1 MSAGA
6 PAVAVAEL
14 RERLT
19 RQFRTVVSEVAVGS
33 ASFELLHPAN
43 ADDLISEADYVKD
56 ERLPYWADIW
66 PSSRALAGRIA
77 GLRGGGKQ
85 LLELGCGM
93 GLVASAAARSGFDVV
108 ATDYYEDALLFT
120 QVNVFTNAGLVPET
134 RYVDWRAFPKDLEW
148 FDYVIASDVL
158 YEKEYAPLLADAFAQ
173 TLASGGLGIV
183 ADPGRIG
190 AEEFLAACAERSL
203 DVKRA
208 ARVPHVD
215 GTIRQTIDLYEI
227 RTGPAA
233 RRMRGR

>member
-1 MSAGA
+1 MTDD
-6 PAVAVAEL
+6 PAASIATL

-19 RQFRTVVSEVAVGS
+19 RQFRTVVSEVSIGK

-66 PSSRALAGRIA
+66 PSSRALAGRISA
-77 GLRGGGKQ
+77 LRGDGKQ

-93 GLVASAAARSGFDVV
+93 GLVAAAAARAGFDVM

-120 QVNVFTNAGLVPET
+120 QVNVFENAGVVPET

-173 TLASGGLGIV
+173 TLARRGLGIV

-190 AEEFLAACAERSL
+190 VEAFLGACEERSL
-203 DVKRA
+203 QVKRA
-208 ARVPHVD
+208 ARVPYED
-215 GTIRQTIDLYEI
+215 GKIRQTIDIYEI
-227 RTGPAA
+227 RLA
-233 RRMRGR
+233 

>member
-1 MSAGA
+1 MT
-6 PAVAVAEL
+6 AVPPDTAVAEL

-19 RQFRTVVSEVAVGS
+19 RQFRTTVTTVPVGRRE
-33 ASFELLHPAN
+33 FELLHPAN

-66 PSSRALAGRIA
+66 PSSRVLADRVGV
-77 GLRGGGKQ
+77 LRGAGKQ

-93 GLVASAAARSGFDVV
+93 GLVAASAARAGFDVI

-120 QVNVFTNAGLVPET
+120 QVNVFANAGVVPET
-134 RYVDWRAFPKDLEW
+134 RYVDWRAFPPDLEW

-158 YEKEYAPLLADAFAQ
+158 YEKEYAPLLARAFCQ
-173 TLASGGLGIV
+173 TLARGGVGIV

-190 AEEFLAACAERSL
+190 AGDFLAACAEEAL

-208 ARVPHVD
+208 SRVPYAE
-215 GTIRQTIDLYEI
+215 GTIRQTIDIYEI
-227 RTGPAA
+227 RSQA
-233 RRMRGR
+233 R

>member
-1 MSAGA
+1 MSSDA
-6 PAVAVAEL
+6 PAVAVADL

-19 RQFRTVVSEVAVGS
+19 RQFRTTVSDVPVGK

-66 PSSRALAGRIA
+66 PSSRVLAERVGGIRAAGR
-77 GLRGGGKQ
+77 Q

-93 GLVASAAARSGFDVV
+93 GLVASAAARAGFEVM

-120 QVNVFTNAGLVPET
+120 QVNVFRNAGVIPET

-148 FDYVIASDVL
+148 FDHVIASDVL
-158 YEKEYAPLLADAFAQ
+158 YEREYAPLLAAAFAQ
-173 TLASGGLGIV
+173 TLSGRGLGIV

-190 AEEFLAACAERSL
+190 VEDFLSACSQHSL

-208 ARVPHVD
+208 ARVPFVD
-215 GTIRQTIDLYEI
+215 GKIRQTIDLYEI
-227 RTGPAA
+227 RPPK
-233 RRMRGR
+233 R

>member
-19 RQFRTVVSEVAVGS
+19 RQFRTVVSEVPVGK
-33 ASFELLHPAN
+33 ATFELLHPAN

-66 PSSRALAGRIA
+66 PSSRVLAQRI
-77 GLRGGGKQ
+77 GGVRGGGKQ

-93 GLVASAAARSGFDVV
+93 GLVASSAARAGFEVI

-120 QVNVFTNAGLVPET
+120 QVNVFGNVGVVPET

-158 YEKEYAPLLADAFAQ
+158 YEKEYAPLLAAAFAQ
-173 TLASGGLGIV
+173 TLAQHGVGIV

-190 AEEFLAACAERSL
+190 VEAFLAACSERSL
-203 DVKRA
+203 EVKRA
-208 ARVPHVD
+208 ARMPFVD
-215 GTIRQTIDLYEI
+215 GAIKQTIDLYEI
-227 RTGPAA
+227 RQPK
-233 RRMRGR
+233 R

>member
-1 MSAGA
+1 MRADA

-19 RQFRTVVSEVAVGS
+19 RQFRTVVSEVTIGS
-33 ASFELLHPAN
+33 STFELLHPAN

-66 PSSRALAGRIA
+66 PSSRALASHIG

-93 GLVASAAARSGFDVV
+93 GLVASAAARAGFDVM
-108 ATDYYEDALLFT
+108 ATDYYEDALRFT
-120 QVNVFTNAGLVPET
+120 EVNVFTNAGLLPET
-134 RYVDWRAFPKDLEW
+134 RYVDWRAFPADLEW

-190 AEEFLAACAERSL
+190 VEEFLAACTERPL

-208 ARVPHVD
+208 ARVPYVD

-227 RTGPAA
+227 RPGLP
-233 RRMRGR
+233 

>member
-1 MSAGA
+1 MT
-6 PAVAVAEL
+6 AVSPGVVAAEL

-19 RQFRTVVSEVAVGS
+19 RQFRTIVSQVSIGS
-33 ASFELLHPAN
+33 SSFELLHPAN
-43 ADDLISEADYVKD
+43 ADDLISEADYVQD

-66 PSSRALAGRIA
+66 PSSRALAERVGS
-77 GLRGGGKQ
+77 LRGAGKQ

-93 GLVASAAARSGFDVV
+93 GLVAAAASRAGFDVT
-108 ATDYYEDALLFT
+108 ATDYYADALLFT
-120 QVNVFTNAGLVPET
+120 QVNAFTNAGVIPET

-158 YEKEYAPLLADAFAQ
+158 YEKQYAPLLAAAFAQ
-173 TLASGGLGIV
+173 TLADGGLGIV

-190 AEEFLAACAERSL
+190 VEAFLAACAEQSL

-208 ARVPHVD
+208 SRVPYID

-227 RTGPAA
+227 RPA
-233 RRMRGR
+233 GR

>member
-6 PAVAVAEL
+6 AGVVVAEL

-19 RQFRTVVSEVAVGS
+19 RQFRTVVSEVVVGS
-33 ASFELLHPAN
+33 VSYELLHPAN

-66 PSSRALAGRIA
+66 PSSRVLAQRIA
-77 GLRGGGKQ
+77 GVRGARKQ

-93 GLVASAAARSGFDVV
+93 GLVASSAARAGFDVM

-120 QVNVFTNAGLVPET
+120 QVNVFGNVGVVPET
-134 RYVDWRAFPKDLEW
+134 RYVDWRSFPKDLEW

-173 TLASGGLGIV
+173 TLAQRGLGIV

-190 AEEFLAACAERSL
+190 VEAFLAACGERSL
-203 DVKRA
+203 EIKRA
-208 ARVPHVD
+208 ARVPFVD
-215 GTIRQTIDLYEI
+215 GQIRQTIDLYEI
-227 RTGPAA
+227 RPSK
-233 RRMRGR
+233 R

>member
-1 MSAGA
+1 MT
-6 PAVAVAEL
+6 AVPPDTAVAEL

-19 RQFRTVVSEVAVGS
+19 RQFRTTVTTVPVGQRE
-33 ASFELLHPAN
+33 FELLHPAN

-66 PSSRALAGRIA
+66 PSSRVLADRVGA
-77 GLRGGGKQ
+77 LRGTGKQ

-93 GLVASAAARSGFDVV
+93 GLVAASAARAGFDVV

-120 QVNVFTNAGLVPET
+120 QVNVFANAGVVPET
-134 RYVDWRAFPKDLEW
+134 RYVDWRAFPADLEW

-158 YEKEYAPLLADAFAQ
+158 YEKEYAPLLAKAFLQ
-173 TLASGGLGIV
+173 TVAHGGVGIV

-190 AEEFLAACAERSL
+190 AGDFLAACEEQAL
-203 DVKRA
+203 AVKRVS
-208 ARVPHVD
+208 RVPYAE

-227 RTGPAA
+227 RPLV
-233 RRMRGR
+233 R

>member
-1 MSAGA
+1 MSADA
-6 PAVAVAEL
+6 STAIAEL

-19 RQFRTVVSEVAVGS
+19 RQFRTVVSDVTIGN

-66 PSSRALAGRIA
+66 PSSRALAGRIT
-77 GLRGGGKQ
+77 GVRGTGKQ

-108 ATDYYEDALLFT
+108 ATDYYEDALEFT
-120 QVNVFTNAGLVPET
+120 QVNVFGNAGVLPET
-134 RYVDWRAFPKDLEW
+134 RYVDWRSFPKDLEW

-173 TLASGGLGIV
+173 TLSRGGLGIV

-190 AEEFLAACAERSL
+190 VEAFLAACDERGL
-203 DVKRA
+203 TVKRA
-208 ARVPHVD
+208 ARVPYAE
-215 GTIRQTIDLYEI
+215 GKIRQTIDLYEI
-227 RTGPAA
+227 RLA
-233 RRMRGR
+233 